1 MSLLPKRRVVIA
13 VVGLA
18 LLAAFIWYAG
28 PLFAFNRYT
37 PLDSENA
44 RMVAI
49 LLVVALWAASQLRK
63 RLRVNRASD
72 QLAAAVVRQAPADQ
86 PSADAVQLREK
97 FDAGVKRLKQKRRDG
112 HTLYELPWYVMIGA
126 PGSGKTTALVNSGLR
141 FPLEQQMGRQPL
153 QGVGGTRNCEWWFTD
168 EAVLLDT
175 AGRFTTQDSDAAA
188 DRAGWAEFLALL
200 KKHRPRRPLNGVI
213 VAVSAENLMVDSP
226 REREDHVEALRRRLD
241 ELNRELRVQL
251 PVYLLVTKCDLIAGF
266 SEYFDDF
273 TQEGRAQVWGVTFS
287 YEQTVNGEG
296 IRALPGEFDAL
307 VTRLN
312 ERLLPR
318 IADERDRRRRTRMFG
333 FPPQFAALRETLME
347 LVTAVFNSTRFDRP
361 VMLRGLYFTSGT
373 QERTPI
379 DRLIGAMSRR
389 FGVAPEAVAPP
400 PGKGKGYFIEQLLR
414 EVIIAESGLAGFNLR
429 LEAKQAAAKLGA
441 YVAIAAVTVL
451 AVSALWISYR
461 NNRAFVAEV
470 DAATAR
476 LDAVPPSPAGAP
488 LDRVLPRLDA
498 IRQVSDSANRYRD
511 DRRWLTMGWGLYEGR
526 SIGDAAREAY
536 SRELNGALMRTLKER
551 FESALREHV
560 SNPAA
565 LFLYLKGYLML
576 GSPERLDAD
585 LVGALADREWQSLYR
600 EDNEAAN
607 RLSGHF
613 KTLLDNEGGLRP
625 IALDDRLVAQARRS
639 LPFES
644 VPMMMYSDVKQKFAD
659 DPRALPLDQASGI
672 GSEHVFRR
680 KSGVPLSQPIEAIYT
695 KPVFKEITTRSA
707 LELVTQFTGDRWV
720 WGEDRPL
727 LTASVTLRDDFIRIY
742 EDDYIKAWDAVIAD
756 LQLVPLGNLEK
767 TKEALAALGAEASPL
782 RTFLK
787 TVDENTYL
795 TEPAEANPKS
805 EGIKANI
812 DRALGGVIKKAPIPQ
827 VQPGLRV
834 TQHFTK
840 IRQLLTGEGGTA
852 KLDGVLEQIRQ
863 IQQKLEPV
871 GRGVGQTSPDDPKL
885 MASVKISADALTR
898 SAAPLPP
905 SVGEIVR
912 DLGNRTASVSAL
924 GLRMT
929 LEERYRQD
937 VVLECRALT
946 TGHYPF
952 DSSEQDL
959 PLADFAKLFGS
970 GGIFDTFF
978 RNELTDLVDR
988 QDQGWSWKP
997 GVAGASVPLEQFKVA
1012 EQLRRMFFPQG
1023 AAMPGVTFTI
1033 TPSELDDRSRRFVLE
1048 IDGQVVQFEHGPER
1062 MVTIKW
1068 PGEKVGSATA
1078 TFEEHSGSRSPI
1090 VFDGP
1095 WAWFRLVG
1103 AAKLAK
1109 ETDVRYSLILTSG
1122 GHKATLRIDAHS
1134 VWNPF
1139 RQLGLLKFRC

>member
-13 VVGLA
+13 VVGLV

-28 PLFAFNRYT
+28 PLFAFDRYT
-37 PLDSENA
+37 PLASQNA
-44 RMVAI
+44 RIVAI
-49 LLVVALWAASQLRK
+49 LLVVALWAASQLRTH
-63 RLRVNRASD
+63 LRVNRASN
-72 QLAAAVVRQAPADQ
+72 QLAAAVVRQTPTEQ

-97 FDAGVKRLKQKRRDG
+97 FDAGVKRLKQKGRDG

-141 FPLEQQMGRQPL
+141 FPLEQHMGRQPL

-188 DRAGWAEFLALL
+188 DKAGWAEFLALL
-200 KKHRPRRPLNGVI
+200 RKHRPRRPLNGVI

-266 SEYFDDF
+266 SEYFDDL

-296 IRALPGEFDAL
+296 IRTLPGEFDAL

-333 FPPQFAALRETLME
+333 FPPQFAALREALTE
-347 LVTAVFNSTRFDRP
+347 LITAVFTSTRFDRP
-361 VMLRGLYFTSGT
+361 VLLRGLYFTSGT

-379 DRLIGAMSRR
+379 DRLLGAMSRR

-400 PGKGKGYFIEQLLR
+400 PGKGKAYFIERLLR

-429 LEAKQAAAKLGA
+429 LEAKQAAVKLGA
-441 YVAIAAVTVL
+441 YVGIAAVTVL

-498 IRQVSDSANRYRD
+498 IRQVSDAANRYRD
-511 DRRWLTMGWGLYEGR
+511 DRRWLTMGWGLYEGN
-526 SIGDAAREAY
+526 SIGDAARDAY
-536 SRELNGALMRTLKER
+536 ARELNGALMRSLKER
-551 FESALREHV
+551 FELALREHV

-600 EDNEAAN
+600 DDNEAAS

-613 KTLLDNEGGLRP
+613 KTLLDAEGGLRP

-644 VPMMMYSDVKQKFAD
+644 VPMMMYTDVKQRYAD
-659 DPRALPLDQASGI
+659 DGRGLRLDQAAGI
-672 GSEHVFRR
+672 GAERVFRR
-680 KSGVPLSQPIEAIYT
+680 KSGVPLSQPLEAIYT
-695 KPVFKEITTRSA
+695 KDVFKEITTRSA
-707 LELVTQFTGDRWV
+707 VELVAQFGADQWV
-720 WGEDRPL
+720 WGESRPP
-727 LTASVTLRDDFIRIY
+727 LTASATLRDEFIRIY

-756 LQLVPLGNLEK
+756 LQLVPLGTLER
-767 TKEALAALGAEASPL
+767 TKDALATLGGEASPL

-787 TVDENTYL
+787 TVDEHTYL
-795 TEPAEANPKS
+795 TEPAEASPKS
-805 EGIKANI
+805 EGIRATV
-812 DRALGGVIKKAPIPQ
+812 DRVLEGVKKQAPIPT

-834 TQHFTK
+834 TQHFAK

-852 KLDGVLEQIRQ
+852 KLDGVLQQIQQ

-871 GRGVGQTSPDDPKL
+871 GREVGQTSPDDPKL
-885 MASVKISADALTR
+885 MASIKLSADALTR

-912 DLGNRTASVSAL
+912 DLGNRTASVSAS
-924 GLRMT
+924 GFRAT

-946 TGHYPF
+946 ARHYPF
-952 DSSEQDL
+952 VPGGPDL
-959 PLADFAKLFGS
+959 PLADFARLFGS
-970 GGIFDTFF
+970 GGLFDTFF
-978 RNELTDLVDR
+978 RNELADLVDK
-988 QDQGWSWKP
+988 QDQGWRWKP
-997 GVAGASVPLEQFKVA
+997 GVSASIELQQFYIA

-1023 AAMPGVTFTI
+1023 AEMPGVTFTI
-1033 TPSELDDRSRRFVLE
+1033 TPLELDARSKRFVLE
-1048 IDGQVVQFEHGPER
+1048 IDGQAVDYSHGAVR

-1068 PGEKVGSATA
+1068 PGEKVGGAVV
-1078 TFEEHSGSRSPI
+1078 TFEEHSGVRSPM
-1090 VFDGP
+1090 VFDGA
-1095 WAWFRLVG
+1095 WAWFRLLD

-1109 ETDVRYSLILTSG
+1109 ESEVRYSLILASG
-1122 GHKATLRIDAHS
+1122 GHEAKLRIDANS

-1139 RQLGLLKFRC
+1139 RQLPLLKFRC

>member
-18 LLAAFIWYAG
+18 LLGAFIWFAG
-28 PLFAFNRYT
+28 PLFSFAGYS
-37 PLDSENA
+37 PLESENA
-44 RMVAI
+44 RIVAI
-49 LLVVALWAASQLRK
+49 LLVVGLWAITQVRK
-63 RLRVNRASD
+63 SLRVTRASN
-72 QLAAAVVRQAPADQ
+72 QLAAAVVREVPAEQ

-97 FDAGVKRLKQKRRDG
+97 FDAGIKRLQQKRRDG

-141 FPLEQQMGRQPL
+141 FPLEQHMGRQPL
-153 QGVGGTRNCEWWFTD
+153 QGVGGTRNCEWWLTH

-175 AGRFTTQDSDAAA
+175 AGRFTTQDSDASADKAA
-188 DRAGWAEFLALL
+188 WAEFLALL

-213 VAVSAENLMVDSP
+213 VAVSAENLMVDNQ
-226 REREDHVEALRRRLD
+226 REREDHVDALRRRLD

-266 SEYFDDF
+266 SEYFDDL

-287 YEQTVNGEG
+287 HEQTVNGEG
-296 IRALPGEFDAL
+296 IRTLPGEFDAL

-318 IADERDRRRRTRMFG
+318 IGDERDRRRRTRMFG
-333 FPPQFAALRETLME
+333 FPHQFSMLRDVVTE
-347 LVTAVFNSTRFDRP
+347 LITAVFTSTRFDRP
-361 VMLRGLYFTSGT
+361 VLLRGVYFTSGT

-379 DRLIGAMSRR
+379 DRLLGAMSRR
-389 FGVAPEAVAPP
+389 FGVSPEAVAPA
-400 PGKGKGYFIEQLLR
+400 PGKGKAYFIERLLR
-414 EVIIAESGLAGFNLR
+414 EVIIGESGLAGFNLR
-429 LEAKQAAAKLGA
+429 VEAKQAAVKLGA

-451 AVSALWISYR
+451 AVSALWISYG
-461 NNRAFVAEV
+461 NNRAFVADV
-470 DAATAR
+470 DATTAR
-476 LDAVPPSPAGAP
+476 LDAVPPSPKGAP

-498 IRQVSDSANRYRD
+498 IRQVSDSANRYRE
-511 DRRWLTMGWGLYEGR
+511 DRRWLSMGWGLYEGNA
-526 SIGDAAREAY
+526 IGDAAREAY
-536 SRELNGALMRTLKER
+536 SRELNGVLLRTLKER
-551 FESALREHV
+551 FEAALREHV

-576 GSPERLDAD
+576 GSPERLDAE

-600 EDNEAAN
+600 DDNDAAN

-613 KTLLDNEGGLRP
+613 RTLLDNEGGLRP
-625 IALDDRLVAQARRS
+625 VALDDRLVAQARRS

-644 VPMMMYSDVKQKFAD
+644 VPMMMYSDVKQRFAGD
-659 DPRALPLDQASGI
+659 ARALPLDQAAGI
-672 GSEHVFRR
+672 GSERVFRR
-680 KSGVPLSQPIEAIYT
+680 KSGVPLSQPLEAIYT

-707 LELVTQFTGDRWV
+707 VELVAQFSSDQWV

-727 LTASVTLRDDFIRIY
+727 LAASAMLRDEFIRIY
-742 EDDYIKAWDAVIAD
+742 EDDYIKAWDAVLAD
-756 LQLVPLGNLEK
+756 ITLVPLGTLEK
-767 TKEALAALGAEASPL
+767 TKDALTTLGGENSPL

-787 TVDENTYL
+787 TVDEHTYL
-795 TEPAEANPKS
+795 TEPAEPAQKS
-805 EGIKANI
+805 EGIRETV
-812 DRALGGVIKKAPIPQ
+812 DRALDVVKKKAGMRT
-827 VQPGLRV
+827 VEPGLRV
-834 TQHFTK
+834 TQHFAK

-871 GRGVGQTSPDDPKL
+871 GRGAGQTSPDDPKL
-885 MASVKISADALTR
+885 MASVKISADALSR
-898 SAAPLPP
+898 SATPLPA

-912 DLGNRTASVSAL
+912 DLGSRTASVSAL

-952 DSSEQDL
+952 FPGGQDL
-959 PLADFAKLFGS
+959 PMADFARLFGS
-970 GGIFDTFF
+970 GGLFDTFF
-978 RNELTDLVDR
+978 RNELADLVDK
-988 QDQGWSWKP
+988 QDQSWTWKP
-997 GVAGASVPLEQFKVA
+997 GVAASVPLEQFSIA

-1048 IDGQVVQFEHGPER
+1048 IDGQAVEYAHGAPR
-1062 MVTIKW
+1062 AVTIKW
-1068 PGEKVGSATA
+1068 PGEKVGGAVA
-1078 TFEEHSGSRSPI
+1078 TFEEHTGSRSPI
-1090 VFDGP
+1090 AFEGA
-1095 WAWFRLVG
+1095 WAWFRLLD
-1103 AAKLAK
+1103 AAKLDK
-1109 ETDVRYSLILTSG
+1109 ESEVRYSLTLASG
-1122 GHKATLRIDAHS
+1122 GHEANLRIDAHS